1 LSSYLAVCSVYFVD
15 TDWPEFP
22 ATALVSSAV
31 KRHFALEEREGVRDY
46 MRKLALT
53 AAVSLTLAIFGPST
67 PALADGAIIGL
78 MSEEDTRVL
87 EAFDARREAAIATA
101 MDGSNEGS
109 TAVLRQV
116 LAGEVLSFDD
126 GYDPSG
132 DWRCRYIKLGGEPA
146 LTVYG
151 WFSCRIFDDGA
162 GWVVQ
167 KADGSQRSM
176 GRLYNIPR
184 EQLLY
189 LGALYYAYEDP
200 IWFGDDAARNQLA
213 LLSRLDDGRMRLEFP
228 APLVESDFDILELA
242 P

>member
-1 LSSYLAVCSVYFVD
+1 MS
-15 TDWPEFP
+15 WPEFP
-22 ATALVSSAV
+22 VTALVSGAV
-31 KRHFALEEREGVRDY
+31 KRHLELEERDGVREY
-46 MRKLALT
+46 MKKLVLSG
-53 AAVSLTLAIFGPST
+53 AVSFTLAIFGSAM
-67 PALADGAIIGL
+67 PALADGAIVGL
-78 MSEEDTRVL
+78 MSEDDTRVL
-87 EAFDARREAAIATA
+87 EAFDVRREAAILAAMEVSDEGAT
-101 MDGSNEGS
+101 G
-109 TAVLRQV
+109 VLRQV

-132 DWRCRYIKLGGEPA
+132 DWRCRYIKLGGDPA

-167 KADGSQRSM
+167 KIDGSQRSM

-189 LGALYYAYEDP
+189 LGAMHYAYEDP
-200 IWFGDDAARNQLA
+200 SWFGDDPSRNQLA

-228 APLVESDFDILELA
+228 VPLVESEFDILELA